1 MSSNPVGQR
10 ANMNTDAIIDGIL
23 IPGIREAMIIFQGE
37 LTSSSNPTLSECP
50 HRHLAQCMHDFVKS
64 VTIHGED
71 VLNATNW
78 EISERWMC
86 DYSCVAFDRFGRSNL
101 LTRDQCSCRPKRAR
115 HDESLAPRAR
125 GATSDAGRYWSRCSA
140 SGSGWVKQGLFM
152 QRARS
157 LFDST
162 CGSGG
167 RIAAQAVGIM
177 YTAHELP

>member
-1 MSSNPVGQR
+1 
-10 ANMNTDAIIDGIL
+10 
-23 IPGIREAMIIFQGE
+23 
-37 LTSSSNPTLSECP
+37 
-50 HRHLAQCMHDFVKS
+50 MHDFVKS

-86 DYSCVAFDRFGRSNL
+86 DYSCDAFDRFAQSGL
-101 LTRDQCSCRPKRAR
+101 LTRVQCSCRPKRAR

-140 SGSGWVKQGLFM
+140 SRSGRVKQGLFM
-152 QRARS
+152 QRV
-157 LFDST
+157 LFDIST
-162 CGSGG
+162 GG
-167 RIAAQAVGIM
+167 PGGVITAQTVEIM